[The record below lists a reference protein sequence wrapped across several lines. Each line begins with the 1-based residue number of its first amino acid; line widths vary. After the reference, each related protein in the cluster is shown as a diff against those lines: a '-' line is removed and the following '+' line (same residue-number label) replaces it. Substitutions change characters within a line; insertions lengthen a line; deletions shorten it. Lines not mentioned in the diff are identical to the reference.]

1 MAESWP
7 PVQRSLYHRHM
18 DQWRKHFP
26 ANQVSHP
33 PGPGTRHRHQAQ
45 ALGPGTGTGTT
56 LAQAPGPGTGTLLAQ
71 PPPSQLVHPPQLLV
85 VDGDRFITTPWEEME
100 RVQDFLGI
108 PRSLL
113 TVFRHNTF
121 TKPSFQC
128 PSAPRVITKESFFYN
143 TTKGF
148 YCGIT
153 QESACTNTTTSDTT
167 TTTTAP
173 TTSPPAPTTSDT
185 TTTPAPTSSTTAPTT
200 SILVSSSKKKC
211 LGRSKGRPSPP
222 VPLWLC
228 RRLCR
233 YFKPHNVQFFNQ
245 IERQAFDWACRCG

>member
-1 MAESWP
+1 MTITSFRGFLGRPHHPWALCLCDFIQFLAKRQSKNLTFPPLHQLVLAGGEVVESWP

-26 ANQVSHP
+26 AN
-33 PGPGTRHRHQAQ
+33 
-45 ALGPGTGTGTT
+45 
-56 LAQAPGPGTGTLLAQ
+56 
-71 PPPSQLVHPPQLLV
+71 QLLV

-108 PRSLL
+108 PR
-113 TVFRHNTF
+113 
-121 TKPSFQC
+121 
-128 PSAPRVITKESFFYN
+128 VITKESFFYN

-153 QESACTNTTTSDTT
+153 QESACTNSTTSDTT

-233 YFKPHNVQFFNQ
+233 YFKPHNVQFFHQ